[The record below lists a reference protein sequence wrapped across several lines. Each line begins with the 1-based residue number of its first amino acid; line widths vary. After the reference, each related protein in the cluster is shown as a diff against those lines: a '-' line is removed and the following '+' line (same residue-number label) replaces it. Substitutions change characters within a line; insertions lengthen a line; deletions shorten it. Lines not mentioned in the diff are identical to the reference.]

1 MSEGYFNKLAVVTGA
16 SSGIGLAT
24 CAELLDKGVK
34 VIAVSRSSGGL
45 MQLIQAHP
53 VKLQWFQ
60 ADVTDA
66 TALERLAGFVRTH
79 GSLDYLVPNAG
90 MAMLSAADDHD
101 AFERQWQLNGKA
113 AIGVFRTLS
122 GLMSPG
128 ASVVFV
134 GTFLRQIAFEGLG
147 PYIATKAAL
156 AALVKTMALEFA
168 KRGIRINMVS
178 PGPTQ
183 TAIWDG
189 LGLSE
194 GELKAVASGVSQR
207 LLTHEFLAPEAVAKV
222 IAFQLSNGA
231 AGVFGQDWVVDA
243 GYSLI

>member
-1 MSEGYFNKLAVVTGA
+1 MPENRFEKLAVVTGA

-24 CAELLDKGVK
+24 CAELLGQGIR
-34 VIAVSRSSGGL
+34 VIAVSRTCDGL
-45 MQLIQAHP
+45 SPLIEKYPDNVH
-53 VKLQWFQ
+53 WFQ
-60 ADVTDA
+60 ADVTDDQ
-66 TALERLAGFVRTH
+66 ALSRLADFARTH
-79 GSLDYLVPNAG
+79 GAVDYLVPNAG
-90 MAMLSAADDHD
+90 MAMLSAADDSD

-113 AIGVFRTLS
+113 AINVFRTLS

-156 AALVKTMALEFA
+156 AALVKTLAVEFS
-168 KRGIRINMVS
+168 KRGVRINMVS
-178 PGPTQ
+178 PGPTK
-183 TAIWDG
+183 TAIWGG

-194 GELKAVASGVSQR
+194 GDLQAVADGVSQR
-207 LLTHEFLAPEAVAKV
+207 LLTRAFLEPEAVAKV

-231 AGVFGQDWVVDA
+231 LGVFGQDWVVDA
-243 GYSLI
+243 GYGLI